1 MNIDFKLR
9 EYRKNAKILM
19 NGKIDK
25 AVKEL
30 KNHQFESYKKKLD
43 TIRARKAEIKENYKK
58 NEEEYLSKGIRPKQ
72 PKMPLT
78 PAQIQ
83 KQYRDRLKAE
93 KMSEKAITEA
103 LESKYE
109 VVSDLALLDRAVRNA
124 KLALNTLKKQD
135 KLSNTSSVT
144 LIEIA
149 RAIELRIKK
158 NLRKEPKVN
167 IRGSLS

>member
-1 MNIDFKLR
+1 MDIEFKRRNYKKLQ
-9 EYRKNAKILM
+9 KNLM
-19 NGKIDK
+19 RAEIES
-25 AVKEL
+25 AIKEL
-30 KNHQFESYKKKLD
+30 KNRQFESYSKKLE
-43 TIRARKAEIKENYKK
+43 TIRARKVEIKARYQKH
-58 NEEEYLSKGIRPKQ
+58 EEDFELGLRPKQ
-72 PKMPLT
+72 PKTPLT